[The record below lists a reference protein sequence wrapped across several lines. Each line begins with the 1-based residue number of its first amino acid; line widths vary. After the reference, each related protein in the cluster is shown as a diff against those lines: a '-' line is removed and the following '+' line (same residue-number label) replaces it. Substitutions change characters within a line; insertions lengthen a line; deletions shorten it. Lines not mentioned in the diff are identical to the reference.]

1 MNGWTLER
9 RQRQAQLI
17 GSWKPWNQS
26 TGPKTAKGKSAVSKN
41 AEKHG
46 RRSAES
52 IQQMRELRNILATF
66 RGQVNGLLT
75 GA

>member
-1 MNGWTLER
+1 MNGWTVER

-17 GSWKPWNQS
+17 RSWKPWDRS

-41 AEKHG
+41 AGKHG
-46 RRSAES
+46 QRSAES
-52 IQQMRELRNILATF
+52 IQRMRELRDILATF
-66 RGQVNGLLT
+66 RGQVDGLLT